1 MSLRSRKTPTEGC
14 TMTAMELMRAVDQ
27 LSGVHTGM
35 TSHEIQ
41 EVFKTLTREEMEA
54 RYERLQ
60 G

>member
-1 MSLRSRKTPTEGC
+1 MSVRSRKTPTEGC
-14 TMTAMELMRAVDQ
+14 TMTAIELMRAADQ

-41 EVFKTLTREEMEA
+41 EVLKTLTREGMEV

>member
-1 MSLRSRKTPTEGC
+1 MNVRSRKTPTEGR
-14 TMTAMELMRAVDQ
+14 TMTAMELIHAADR
-27 LSGVHTGM
+27 LSGVSPGM